1 MIIKSRISLFMIH
14 MALLLSSIACII
26 PIVLVLT
33 ASFTKESTILT
44 EGYSL
49 FPSEISL
56 EAYQFIFKNPKQIIN
71 SYVVTIFVTVAGT
84 LLSIMITAMVAYVI
98 CRKDFFLA
106 NKISFFIFFTLL
118 FSGGLVPWYILVS
131 RILHLKDSPLA
142 LILPYVVTPF
152 LVLLMKGFMTTIPFA
167 LIESAKMDGA
177 SEYRVFFSIII
188 PVSKS
193 GLATIALFSV
203 LIYWNDY
210 WLSLLFIDTGKYV
223 SLQLL
228 LYRIMSNID
237 FLNSALA
244 VANTSSVVL
253 PSQSARFALAV
264 VAAGPMLFIF
274 PFFQR
279 FFVKGI
285 TVGSIKG

>member
-1 MIIKSRISLFMIH
+1 MIIKSRMGLFLIH
-14 MALLLSSIACII
+14 IVLLLSSIACII
-26 PIVLVLT
+26 PIVLVLA
-33 ASFTKESTILT
+33 ASFTSENTILT
-44 EGYSL
+44 KGYSL
-49 FPSEISL
+49 FPSEITL
-56 EAYQFIFKNPKQIIN
+56 EAYRFIFENPKQIIN
-71 SYVVTIFVTVAGT
+71 SYVVTIFVTVTGT

-98 CRKDFFLA
+98 GRKDFFLA

-118 FSGGLVPWYILVS
+118 FSGGLVPWYILIS
-131 RILHLKDSPLA
+131 RILHLKDTPFA

-152 LVLLMKGFMTTIPFA
+152 LVLLMKGFMSTIPFA

-188 PVSKS
+188 PISKS

-237 FLNSALA
+237 FLNSALS
-244 VANTSSVVL
+244 VANTSNIVL

>member
-1 MIIKSRISLFMIH
+1 MIIKSRISLYIIH
-14 MALLLSSIACII
+14 IALLLSSIACII

-33 ASFTKESTILT
+33 ASLTKESTILT

-49 FPSEISL
+49 FPSSVTL
-56 EAYQFIFKNPKQIIN
+56 EAYEFIFNNPKQIIN
-71 SYVVTIFVTVAGT
+71 SYLVTIFVTVTGT
-84 LLSIMITAMVAYVI
+84 LLSIMVTAMVAYVI

-152 LVLLMKGFMTTIPFA
+152 LVLLMKGFMSTIPFA

-244 VANTSSVVL
+244 VANTSNIVL

>member
-56 EAYQFIFKNPKQIIN
+56 EAYQFIFNNPKQIIN
-71 SYVVTIFVTVAGT
+71 SYMVTIFVTVTGT
-84 LLSIMITAMVAYVI
+84 LLSILVTAMVAYVI

-131 RILHLKDSPLA
+131 RILHLKDTPLA

-152 LVLLMKGFMTTIPFA
+152 LVLLMKGFMSTIPFA

>member
-1 MIIKSRISLFMIH
+1 MRIKSRFSLSIIH
-14 MALLLSSIACII
+14 IVLLLSSIACFI

-33 ASFTKESTILT
+33 ASLTSENTILT
-44 EGYSL
+44 KGYSL
-49 FPSEISL
+49 FPSDITL
-56 EAYQFIFKNPKQIIN
+56 EAYHFIFKNPKQIIN
-71 SYVVTIFVTVAGT
+71 SYFVTIFVTTTGT

-118 FSGGLVPWYILVS
+118 FSGGLVPWYILIS
-131 RILHLKDSPLA
+131 RILHLKDTPFA

-152 LVLLMKGFMTTIPFA
+152 LVLLMKGFMSTIPFA

-237 FLNSALA
+237 FLNSALSIGS
-244 VANTSSVVL
+244 TSNIIL

-264 VAAGPMLFIF
+264 VAAGPMLFVF

>member
-1 MIIKSRISLFMIH
+1 MIIKSRFSLFMIH
-14 MALLLSSIACII
+14 IALLLSSIACII

-56 EAYQFIFKNPKQIIN
+56 EAYQFIFENPKQIIN
-71 SYVVTIFVTVAGT
+71 SYVVTIFVTVTGT

-98 CRKDFFLA
+98 GRKDFFLA

-118 FSGGLVPWYILVS
+118 FSGGLVPWYILIS

-152 LVLLMKGFMTTIPFA
+152 LVLLMKGFMSTIPYA

-244 VANTSSVVL
+244 VANTSNIVL

>member
-1 MIIKSRISLFMIH
+1 MKIKSRLSLFLIH
-14 MALLLSSIACII
+14 VALLLSSIACII

-33 ASFTKESTILT
+33 ASVTKESTILT

-56 EAYQFIFKNPKQIIN
+56 EAYRFIFENPKQIIN
-71 SYVVTIFVTVAGT
+71 SYVVTIFVTVSGT

-152 LVLLMKGFMTTIPFA
+152 LVLLMKGFMSTIPYA

-188 PVSKS
+188 PISKS

-244 VANTSSVVL
+244 VANTSNIVL

>member
-1 MIIKSRISLFMIH
+1 MIIKSRMGLFIIH
-14 MALLLSSIACII
+14 IVLLLSSIACII

-33 ASFTKESTILT
+33 ASFTNENTILT
-44 EGYSL
+44 KGYSL
-49 FPSEISL
+49 FPSSITW
-56 EAYQFIFKNPKQIIN
+56 EAYQFIFKNPEQIIN
-71 SYVVTIFVTVAGT
+71 SYVVTIFVTVTGT

-98 CRKDFFLA
+98 GRKDFFLA

-118 FSGGLVPWYILVS
+118 FSGGLVPWYILIS
-131 RILHLKDSPLA
+131 RILHLKDSPFA

-152 LVLLMKGFMTTIPFA
+152 LVLLMKGFMSTIPFA

-237 FLNSALA
+237 FLNSALSIG
-244 VANTSSVVL
+244 NTSTILL

>member
-56 EAYQFIFKNPKQIIN
+56 EAYQFIFENPKQIIN

-84 LLSIMITAMVAYVI
+84 LLSIMVTAMVAYVI

>member
-1 MIIKSRISLFMIH
+1 MRIKSRISLSVIH
-14 MALLLSSIACII
+14 IVLLLSSIACII
-26 PIVLVLT
+26 PIALVLT
-33 ASFTKESTILT
+33 ASFTNENTILT
-44 EGYSL
+44 KGYSL
-49 FPSEISL
+49 FPSAITL
-56 EAYQFIFKNPKQIIN
+56 EAYRFVFKNPEQIIN
-71 SYVVTIFVTVAGT
+71 SYVVTIFVTVTGT

-118 FSGGLVPWYILVS
+118 FSGGLVPWYILIS
-131 RILHLKDSPLA
+131 RILHLKDTPFA

-152 LVLLMKGFMTTIPFA
+152 LVLLMKGFMSTIPFA

-244 VANTSSVVL
+244 VANTSNIVL

>member
-1 MIIKSRISLFMIH
+1 MRIKSRISLSVIH
-14 MALLLSSIACII
+14 IVLLLTSIACII

-33 ASFTKESTILT
+33 ASLTSENTILT
-44 EGYSL
+44 KGYSL
-49 FPSEISL
+49 FPSAITL
-56 EAYQFIFKNPKQIIN
+56 EAYRFVFKNPVQIIN
-71 SYVVTIFVTVAGT
+71 SYIVTIFVTVTGT

-118 FSGGLVPWYILVS
+118 FSGGLVPWYILIS
-131 RILHLKDSPLA
+131 RILHLKDTPFA

-152 LVLLMKGFMTTIPFA
+152 LVLLMKGFMSTIPFA

-237 FLNSALA
+237 FLNSALS
-244 VANTSSVVL
+244 VANTSNIVL

>member
-71 SYVVTIFVTVAGT
+71 SYVVTIFVTVAVL

-106 NKISFFIFFTLL
+106 NKISFFIFLHSCSAAVWCRGT
-118 FSGGLVPWYILVS
+118 FSSRGFYI
-131 RILHLKDSPLA
+131 
-142 LILPYVVTPF
+142 
-152 LVLLMKGFMTTIPFA
+152 
-167 LIESAKMDGA
+167 
-177 SEYRVFFSIII
+177 
-188 PVSKS
+188 
-193 GLATIALFSV
+193 
-203 LIYWNDY
+203 
-210 WLSLLFIDTGKYV
+210 
-223 SLQLL
+223 
-228 LYRIMSNID
+228 
-237 FLNSALA
+237 
-244 VANTSSVVL
+244 
-253 PSQSARFALAV
+253 
-264 VAAGPMLFIF
+264 
-274 PFFQR
+274 
-279 FFVKGI
+279 
-285 TVGSIKG
+285 

>member
-152 LVLLMKGFMTTIPFA
+152 LVLLMKGFMSTIPFA

>member
-1 MIIKSRISLFMIH
+1 MIIKSRISLLMVHI
-14 MALLLSSIACII
+14 ALLLSSIACII

-56 EAYQFIFKNPKQIIN
+56 EAYQFIFENPKQIIN
-71 SYVVTIFVTVAGT
+71 SYVVTIFVTVTGT

-152 LVLLMKGFMTTIPFA
+152 LVLLMKGFMSNIPFA

-188 PVSKS
+188 PISKS

>member
-1 MIIKSRISLFMIH
+1 MIIKSRISLLMIH
-14 MALLLSSIACII
+14 IALLLSSIACII

-49 FPSEISL
+49 FPSEITL
-56 EAYQFIFKNPKQIIN
+56 EAYQFIFENPKQIIN
-71 SYVVTIFVTVAGT
+71 SYVVTIFVTVSGT

-152 LVLLMKGFMTTIPFA
+152 LVLLMKGFMSTIPFA

-188 PVSKS
+188 PISKS